1 MKPNTIL
8 KTLDTLKTPKSAKS
22 DKSAKIRDSDKDIF
36 DGFTVNLF
44 FDEDGDYLAHF
55 VEMPNVS
62 AFSDTPEGALLELAV
77 AWKCVKESYE
87 KHHEPLPKAPSRHGY
102 EGPFN
107 VPVDAQLYQA
117 LTDEA
122 AKEEISLYTL
132 VTRKLKSAKAV
143 VQERMKK

>member
-1 MKPNTIL
+1 MN
-8 KTLDTLKTPKSAKS
+8 
-22 DKSAKIRDSDKDIF
+22 KDVF

-62 AFSDTPEGALLELAV
+62 AFSDTPEGALKELAV
-77 AWKCVKESYE
+77 AWKCVKESYQ
-87 KHHEPLPKAPSRHGY
+87 KHHESIPKAPSRNGY

-107 VPVDAQLYQA
+107 VPVEEQLYRA

-122 AKEEISLYTL
+122 AKVGMSLYTL
-132 VTRKLKSAKAV
+132 VTQKLSKTTPNTENV
-143 VQERMKK
+143 GET